1 MTIHKILSLLSFL
14 LIISGCASF
23 NKDSTSNSLESN
35 LSADLVEKTDV
46 GDSLPNSSVDCVPK
60 TGSIFGFSRTCK
72 SFSSLFSN
80 PLAADKINSPTD
92 AVVRKN
98 KQKSSQNCK
107 IKENTLF
114 GLSRTCESSDAL
126 SKSLSN

>member
-1 MTIHKILSLLSFL
+1 MTTYKILSLLSFL

-23 NKDSTSNSLESN
+23 NKELTSNSSESV

-46 GDSLPNSSVDCVPK
+46 GDPVPNSSVDCVPK

-72 SFSSLFSN
+72 SSGSLFSN
-80 PLAADKINSPTD
+80 LFVADKIDSSTDVVTRNSD
-92 AVVRKN
+92 
-98 KQKSSQNCK
+98 QKSFPNCK

-114 GLSRTCESSDAL
+114 GISRTCESSDAL

>member
-1 MTIHKILSLLSFL
+1 MTTYKTLSFL
-14 LIISGCASF
+14 AFLLVISGCASLNEF
-23 NKDSTSNSLESN
+23 SISNSLESSR
-35 LSADLVEKTDV
+35 SADLVEKTDMGEPV
-46 GDSLPNSSVDCVPK
+46 PNSSEDCVPK

-72 SFSSLFSN
+72 SSRSLFSN
-80 PLAADKINSPTD
+80 PIAADKIDSPTD
-92 AVVRKN
+92 AAISKN
-98 KQKSSQNCK
+98 DQKSSQNCK

>member
-23 NKDSTSNSLESN
+23 NKETTSNSLESN
-35 LSADLVEKTDV
+35 LSVDLVEKTEVVDAV
-46 GDSLPNSSVDCVPK
+46 PNSSEDCVPK
-60 TGSIFGFSRTCK
+60 TGTLFGFSRTCK
-72 SFSSLFSN
+72 TSGSLFSN
-80 PLAADKINSPTD
+80 VLAADKIDSSTD
-92 AVVRKN
+92 AATRKSD
-98 KQKSSQNCK
+98 QKSFQNCK

>member
-1 MTIHKILSLLSFL
+1 MKTYKILSLLAFL
-14 LIISGCASF
+14 LIISGCASL
-23 NKDSTSNSLESN
+23 NKDSISNSLDSS
-35 LSADLVEKTDV
+35 LSAELVEKTDM
-46 GDSLPNSSVDCVPK
+46 GDPVPNSSEDCVPT

-72 SFSSLFSN
+72 SSRSLFSN
-80 PLAADKINSPTD
+80 PIAADKINSPTD
-92 AVVRKN
+92 AAIRQN
-98 KQKSSQNCK
+98 DQKSSQNCK